1 MAQVT
6 SVTSET
12 LQAKI
17 RELLPSQ
24 QGFGEDLQA
33 SNVILPIIDLTS
45 TAEGSSVPQYQS
57 QALAFGSNTA
67 FNVTNTSTTLANTA
81 GFWRV
86 LGTVSCE
93 ANITGT
99 NPGGSINLSDGLST
113 KAVWALEMFPINASL
128 LNNASFDLI
137 VFLRSGDSLIAQA
150 NDATSI
156 IKGSYRQVADVNG
169 AVVNPSGFTPQ

>member
-45 TAEGSSVPQYQS
+45 TAEGSSVAQYQA
-57 QALAFGSNTA
+57 QAIAFGSQTA
-67 FNVTNTSTTLANTA
+67 FNIQNTTTVIANSPGFYRIFGVASIRNVNAVDQTA
-81 GFWRV
+81 TF
-86 LGTVSCE
+86 TM
-93 ANITGT
+93 T
-99 NPGGSINLSDGLST
+99 DGLST
-113 KAVWALEMFPINASL
+113 KTIWGMYSDQGTTGSMTEQ
-128 LNNASFDLI
+128 FDFI
-137 VFLRSGDSLIAQA
+137 VFLDTGDSISGVASTA
-150 NDATSI
+150 DMRI
-156 IKGSYRQVADVNG
+156 IGSSRQVATVNG
-169 AVVNPSGFTPQ
+169 TVVLPSGFSPQ